1 LHAVFPDA
9 NGQPIT
15 DPRIEDFE
23 ARLRKLNF
31 AVDVGKTN
39 SGELIVAT
47 LTDLEAEMTTL
58 GLWDE
63 TCAKRM
69 TATLYTAVQ
78 KGRDKLDTF
87 AAKLA
92 GHINTK

>member
-1 LHAVFPDA
+1 
-9 NGQPIT
+9 
-15 DPRIEDFE
+15 
-23 ARLRKLNF
+23 
-31 AVDVGKTN
+31 
-39 SGELIVAT
+39 
-47 LTDLEAEMTTL
+47 MTTL

-92 GHINTK
+92 GHISTK